1 MNPHYHPYPDIS
13 SPHHQPPSPDNTNYT
28 GNMPGAHHHN
38 GHMGPMDGQQ
48 NFHQMNNNMGP
59 VKFCAG
65 CGGKLLLLTFIYFNV
80 QIE

>member
-1 MNPHYHPYPDIS
+1 
-13 SPHHQPPSPDNTNYT
+13 
-28 GNMPGAHHHN
+28 MPGAHHHN